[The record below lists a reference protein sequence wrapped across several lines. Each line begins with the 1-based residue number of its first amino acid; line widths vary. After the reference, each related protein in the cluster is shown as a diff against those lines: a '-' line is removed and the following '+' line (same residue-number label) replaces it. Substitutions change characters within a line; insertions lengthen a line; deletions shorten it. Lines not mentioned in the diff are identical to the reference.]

1 MQKNL
6 FFKEWLIIT
15 VIFSTLIVPV
25 FSWAGGIALGAT
37 RVIYPANA
45 KQVSLAVTN
54 TDDKNRFLIQSW
66 IENAKGE
73 KTEAFI
79 LTPPLFVSNP
89 KSENTLRIIYSGEG
103 LPNDRETLFWLN
115 SKSIPSINKEE
126 VKDTNILQ
134 IAVLARIK
142 MFVRPEGLL
151 VQSAEAPN
159 MLSFQRQGKTLTITN
174 PSPYYITLINLKLG
188 TGSLP
193 TTMVEP
199 KSSVN
204 VTLPSAS
211 GGTVSYQT
219 INDYGANTPVINIPV
234 N

>member
-1 MQKNL
+1 MQKDL
-6 FFKEWLIIT
+6 FLKKWLMIT
-15 VIFSTLIVPV
+15 VIFSTLIFPA

-73 KTEAFI
+73 KTEDFI

-89 KSENTLRIIYSGEG
+89 KSENTLRIIYGGEG
-103 LPNDRETLFWLN
+103 LPNDRETLFWLS
-115 SKSIPSINKEE
+115 SKSIPSINKDE
-126 VKDTNILQ
+126 VKDKNILQ

-159 MLSFQRQGKTLTITN
+159 MLSFQRQGAVLTITN

-188 TGSLP
+188 EKSLP
-193 TTMVEP
+193 NTMVDP

-204 VTLPSAS
+204 LTLPSAS

>member
-1 MQKNL
+1 MQKDL
-6 FFKEWLIIT
+6 FLKKWLMIT
-15 VIFSTLIVPV
+15 VIFSTLIFPA

-73 KTEAFI
+73 KTEDFI

-89 KSENTLRIIYSGEG
+89 KSENTLRIIYGGEG

-115 SKSIPSINKEE
+115 SKSIPSINKDE
-126 VKDTNILQ
+126 VKDKNILQ

-159 MLSFQRQGKTLTITN
+159 MLSFQRQGTVLTITN

-188 TGSLP
+188 EKSLP
-193 TTMVEP
+193 NTMVDP

-204 VTLPSAS
+204 LTLPSAA

>member
-126 VKDTNILQ
+126 VKDKNILQ